1 MKHTV
6 EVKLPKLFGRKDKDI
21 SNEAEVVTEID
32 LNDKN
37 KSVPL
42 AVVIAAPLVIGLSI
56 GYLVGFKAG
65 VGRGGTSVVVVKD

>member
-6 EVKLPKLFGRKDKDI
+6 EVKLPKLFGGKKKID
-21 SNEAEVVTEID
+21 NEPEVVTEID

-42 AVVIAAPLVIGLSI
+42 AVVVAAPLLIGISI

-65 VGRGGTSVVVVKD
+65 VGRGGTNVVVVKD